1 MRLEDEEI
9 DRRLRSAVEPEGPVV
24 ERVVRSALAAPPRR
38 GVPMRILKLALVA
51 AAVCIAIVLVERKSP
66 TPAVEVF
73 RLEYVGNLAVFEYPD
88 GSTCLLSPDLTDRG
102 PQSQLNLIMIGGEK
116 P

>member
-9 DRRLRSAVEPEGPVV
+9 DRRLRSAVEPEGLVV
-24 ERVVRSALAAPPRR
+24 DRVVRTALTAPPRR
-38 GVPMRILKLALVA
+38 GMPMRILKLALVA
-51 AAVCIAIVLVERKSP
+51 VAVCIAIVLVERKSP
-66 TPAVEVF
+66 PPAVEVF

-88 GSTCLLSPDLTDRG
+88 GSTYVVSPDLTDWG
-102 PQSQLNLIMIGGEK
+102 QQSHLNLIMIGGEK